1 MRELAVV
8 RTENFHLF
16 AHYNGLKLIDI
27 PDEASLSFRLPAVK
41 LVHRDEI
48 FQLESMRLRNLSR
61 VVSDIPEAVVHGR
74 GLSTICGNALLPT
87 GYAHSLSWLE
97 QGGFIPTG
105 GGASCIWPAAD
116 IVELDEDDRT
126 FVLGPMTHFGHFFT
140 DCLDRILT
148 FQQSGLGPIARYL
161 TDGEPPPQIHELLD
175 FLGIPLGPSN
185 LIFLDSAKDYRVRN
199 LRVAPLGALKPAITA
214 SSFRTLRQ
222 RVLARLPAPHPAGKM
237 LYVGRKLVP
246 HRKVLNQEDLDR
258 ALGTMGFTNFY
269 PELHSLAGAVGAFH
283 GADVI
288 VLIIGSSKFNLAFCR
303 LGTKIVCIAP
313 AEYVE
318 RGGAVSTMLRQICS
332 IFSLDLCFCSSAIA
346 GADLAIHS
354 DIVVSADDL
363 QRALRAV
370 SA

>member
-1 MRELAVV
+1 MRELTVV

-27 PDEASLSFRLPAVK
+27 PDDASLSFRLPAVK
-41 LVHRDEI
+41 LVHRDEM
-48 FQLESMRLRNLSR
+48 FQLESMRLRNFGR
-61 VVSDIPEAVVHGR
+61 VVSDLPEAIVHGHR
-74 GLSTICGNALLPT
+74 LSTIWGNALLPT
-87 GYAHSLSWLE
+87 GWAHSLNWLE
-97 QGGFIPTG
+97 AGGFIPTA

-116 IVELDEDDRT
+116 IAELDGDDRT

-140 DCLDRILT
+140 DCLDRILA

-185 LIFLDSAKDYRVRN
+185 LIFLDPAKDYRVRN

-222 RVLARLPAPHPAGKM
+222 RILTLLPAPHPAGKM
-237 LYVGRKLVP
+237 LYVGRKLVDK
-246 HRKVLNQEDLDR
+246 RKVLNQEDLDR
-258 ALGTMGFTNFY
+258 TLATMGFTSFY
-269 PELHSLAGAVGAFH
+269 PELNSFAGTVGAFH

-303 LGTKIVCIAP
+303 PGTKIICIAP
-313 AEYVE
+313 AEYVL
-318 RGGAVSTMLRQICS
+318 RGGAVATMLRQLCS

-346 GADLAIHS
+346 GADLAYNS
-354 DIVVSADDL
+354 DIIVSPDDL
-363 QRALRAV
+363 QRAFRAV